1 MDVQG
6 VTLLRAL
13 KGAPLACLVA
23 LGLVGDTISADWI
36 QSATG
41 YNHQAVQKALS
52 TLVALGLVSRVNYR
66 GWRLSE
72 SPGEGEV
79 FSRSDENQR
88 FSPAAT
94 TGVFNILIKSSMGI
108 AETAA
113 DGRCN
118 ENQCLEAGAS
128 SGGGVNGSE
137 TDQRIMRP
145 RAERSKAFR
154 EAVEALREAGIG
166 EPTRSRLAVL
176 PHVTASY
183 VRAHALLAAR
193 DGIRSGLLVHR
204 LRSGDEAPKLN
215 AQGHL
220 RDCKCESCGRLW
232 DVICGECFRYPC
244 ECEESK

>member
-23 LGLVGDTISADWI
+23 LGLAGELASQEWI
-36 QSATG
+36 EAVTG
-41 YNHQAVQKALS
+41 YDDKTVAKALK
-52 TLVALGLVSRVNYR
+52 TLAAMGLVSRHNRYSWGLSMIERQGVDRSGTRKN
-66 GWRLSE
+66 SE
-72 SPGEGEV
+72 S
-79 FSRSDENQR
+79 R
-88 FSPAAT
+88 AAT
-94 TGVFNILIKSSMGI
+94 TTGVLNILIKSSMDM
-108 AETAA
+108 AEVAA

-137 TDQRIMRP
+137 TDQRIVRP

-193 DGIRSGLLVHR
+193 DGIRSGLLIHR

-220 RDCKCESCGRLW
+220 PGCKCESCGRLW